1 MEMPRFAQHDP
12 SSIYVNINRGGNMK
26 ILIAADMEGVSG
38 VTHGDQ
44 TTPGHSE
51 YARFRKIMTADVNA
65 AIRGAFEAGADEVLV
80 TDGHW
85 DGVNL
90 LIEELDTRA
99 RLNAGLG
106 SPFSMVQG
114 VEDGIDGVFF
124 IGYHA
129 CAGSKNAVLD
139 HTWSDAVAGLWLNER
154 LVGETGLNAAVC
166 GYFDAPVALVSGD
179 QTVCGEARDLLGS
192 IEVAVVKRA
201 TGHLSAECLPLE
213 LAQDKI
219 CEGAVRATMRL
230 KAGEFKPFK
239 LDHPIKV
246 RLEFAYAAMAD
257 QASLLPGVQRLDGK
271 TIAWNADQPAAAFT
285 SFRAAVS
292 LAH

>member
-1 MEMPRFAQHDP
+1 
-12 SSIYVNINRGGNMK
+12 MK
-26 ILIAADMEGVSG
+26 ILIAADMEGISG

-65 AIRGAFEAGADEVLV
+65 AIKGAFEAGADDVRV

-85 DGVNL
+85 DGNNI
-90 LIEELDTRA
+90 LIEDLNPRA
-99 RLNAGLG
+99 RLNAGNG

-114 VEDGIDGVFF
+114 VEDGVDGVFF

-129 CAGSKNAVLD
+129 CAGSKNAVLV
-139 HTWSDAVAGLWLNER
+139 HTWSKAVANLWLNEH
-154 LVGETGLNAAVC
+154 LVGEVGLNAALC
-166 GYFDAPVALVSGD
+166 GYFNAPVALVTGD
-179 QTVCGEARDLLGS
+179 QTVCGEARNLLGP

-201 TGHLSAECLPLE
+201 TGHLSAECLPPK

-219 CEGAVRATMRL
+219 CEAATRAIMRL
-230 KAGEFKPFK
+230 KAGELKPFR
-239 LDHPIKV
+239 LQSPV
-246 RLEFAYAAMAD
+246 RLRLEFTHSTMAER
-257 QASLLPGVQRLDGK
+257 ASLLPGAARLDGK
-271 TIAWNADQPAAAFT
+271 TIEWTSDHPAEAYN

-292 LAH
+292 LAR